1 MEIKEAVK
9 EKYGQAALRVSTGGS
24 SCCGAAPATS
34 CCDPIT
40 TNLYQAGQKAELPE
54 AAVQASL
61 GCGNPTALANLNPG
75 EVVLDLGSGG
85 GIDVL
90 LSARRVGP
98 SGKAYGLDMTDEM
111 LSLARAN
118 QVTAGVENVEFLKGE
133 IENIPLP
140 DNSVDVIISNC
151 VINLSADKDRVL
163 REAFRVLKPGGRLAV
178 SDVVTRGQVPAAV
191 RQNMLLWAGCIAGAL
206 GEYQY
211 VSKLAK
217 AGFDDIDIEP
227 TRFYDIEDARLFLT
241 GEGID
246 VDAMAPQVAGKFMSA
261 FIRAVKPAA
270 KECCGPSCCS

>member
-1 MEIKEAVK
+1 
-9 EKYGQAALRVSTGGS
+9 
-24 SCCGAAPATS
+24 
-34 CCDPIT
+34 
-40 TNLYQAGQKAELPE
+40 
-54 AAVQASL
+54 
-61 GCGNPTALANLNPG
+61 
-75 EVVLDLGSGG
+75 
-85 GIDVL
+85 
-90 LSARRVGP
+90 
-98 SGKAYGLDMTDEM
+98 
-111 LSLARAN
+111 
-118 QVTAGVENVEFLKGE
+118 
-133 IENIPLP
+133 
-140 DNSVDVIISNC
+140 VDVIISNC